1 MKKILLLLAL
11 SISFAVSTQ
20 AQSTNDEIA
29 LVQSAFGMTK
39 QQMVKDFMKLTEAES
54 TTFWAIY
61 DEYEAARKEMGKKR
75 IKNIESYATN
85 YANLTGEQANEM
97 MKNSFAIQTEF
108 SKLQQKTY
116 KKLSKAISP
125 MRAAQFTMF
134 ESYIETAIRMDI
146 LDEVPL
152 IGEFDVKK

>member
-1 MKKILLLLAL
+1 MKKIILIAICLV
-11 SISFAVSTQ
+11 FAVASQ
-20 AQSTNDEIA
+20 AQSTKDEVA
-29 LVQSAFGMTK
+29 LVQSAFGMSK

-54 TTFWAIY
+54 ASFWTIY

-97 MKNSFAIQTEF
+97 MKNSFVIQTEF